1 MKTIKTVKLPIYY
14 VGDKFR
20 IIKDATSKGHIV
32 GVRFVKKNGK
42 LRTMAFRKGVVRVNG
57 NRPEVTAQTKI
68 TLKRNGMMCVFDMGK
83 AGYRTVNLNTVDVIR
98 AEGIR
103 YEFTA

>member
-1 MKTIKTVKLPIYY
+1 MKITKTIKLPIYY

-32 GVRFVKKNGK
+32 GVRFVKKNGQ

-57 NRPEVTAQTKI
+57 NRPEVTAKTNI
-68 TLKRNGMMCVFDMGK
+68 TLMSNGMMKVFDMGK
-83 AGYRTVNLNTVDVIR
+83 VGYRTVNLKTVDVIR
-98 AEGIR
+98 ADGIR